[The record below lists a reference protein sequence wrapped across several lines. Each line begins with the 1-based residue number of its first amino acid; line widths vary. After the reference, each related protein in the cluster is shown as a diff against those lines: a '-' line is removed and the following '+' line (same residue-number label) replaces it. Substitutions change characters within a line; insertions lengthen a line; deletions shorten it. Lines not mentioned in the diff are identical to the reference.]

1 MAKKQGELNV
11 KIKLS
16 IDSFVKKLNR
26 LDRKVNQFSQDL
38 EKTGKFLTT
47 RFSIPL
53 AAAGVVALK
62 TSAKFERLRVTM
74 DVLTGSAEQGA
85 KSYNELVEVSSKTP
99 FRLEQLSKGFNILL
113 GFGLAADDAMNAT
126 RRLGDMV
133 ALTGGNLNNVAIAF
147 GQARAEGKVMTRDLR
162 QLINQQ
168 IPIIELLEKELG
180 KTSAEIFEMAETSRL
195 GYDVVA
201 RAINNATN
209 EGGKFY
215 RGTERLADTLDGV
228 WSTFRDNVDLAAKTF
243 GDSIE
248 KALGVKEVLK
258 TMGGVLRVLANRFK
272 SLDDSTKSWVVRL
285 GVVAIAAG
293 PLLLVLGQIP
303 KLITAI
309 TAGMRVFSRVIQ
321 LIVSPKVI
329 LITALV
335 AALAAIGI
343 YLYKNWEIVK
353 ARFQNIWS
361 GLKNIFLSGIQY
373 IVGKLAEFDSWLGGV
388 IPGVKEFN
396 EWLQSIEPI
405 KIIDPGEAQS
415 FSEFMASVK
424 KDLQDL
430 QNAVLSP
437 AGEIDDSFS
446 SVGAGGGGAKKGSSG
461 SGTNLLDYS
470 KLIYPFVK
478 LKNKMNEMKAEV
490 ITFSSELA
498 TNWSGLITNIMENAK
513 NMANFMQGEWTKATV
528 FIARNFDFI
537 ANLTMGVF
545 TDVFDA
551 IASGGEDV
559 FKTLTRTIGALVKK
573 LIVAA
578 AAAFFLSSILGGF
591 NITKIGSVKTSF
603 EGLFNAL
610 SGIKF
615 FAKGGI
621 TTGPTPAIL
630 GDNPSGREAVVPFE
644 RMGEFLKA
652 AAPYVPNSGG
662 GPVTFRILGKDLIG
676 VLGMANDEYTML
688 GGSSIIP

>member
-113 GFGLAADDAMNAT
+113 GFGLAADDTMNAT

-293 PLLLVLGQIP
+293 PLLLVLG
-303 KLITAI
+303 
-309 TAGMRVFSRVIQ
+309 
-321 LIVSPKVI
+321 
-329 LITALV
+329 
-335 AALAAIGI
+335 
-343 YLYKNWEIVK
+343 
-353 ARFQNIWS
+353 
-361 GLKNIFLSGIQY
+361 
-373 IVGKLAEFDSWLGGV
+373 
-388 IPGVKEFN
+388 
-396 EWLQSIEPI
+396 
-405 KIIDPGEAQS
+405 
-415 FSEFMASVK
+415 
-424 KDLQDL
+424 
-430 QNAVLSP
+430 
-437 AGEIDDSFS
+437 
-446 SVGAGGGGAKKGSSG
+446 
-461 SGTNLLDYS
+461 
-470 KLIYPFVK
+470 
-478 LKNKMNEMKAEV
+478 
-490 ITFSSELA
+490 
-498 TNWSGLITNIMENAK
+498 
-513 NMANFMQGEWTKATV
+513 
-528 FIARNFDFI
+528 
-537 ANLTMGVF
+537 
-545 TDVFDA
+545 
-551 IASGGEDV
+551 
-559 FKTLTRTIGALVKK
+559 
-573 LIVAA
+573 
-578 AAAFFLSSILGGF
+578 
-591 NITKIGSVKTSF
+591 
-603 EGLFNAL
+603 
-610 SGIKF
+610 
-615 FAKGGI
+615 
-621 TTGPTPAIL
+621 
-630 GDNPSGREAVVPFE
+630 
-644 RMGEFLKA
+644 
-652 AAPYVPNSGG
+652 
-662 GPVTFRILGKDLIG
+662 
-676 VLGMANDEYTML
+676 
-688 GGSSIIP
+688 